1 MLELKNVTK
10 NYKLNNG
17 IVTALKGINITFR
30 KSEFVSILGAS
41 GCGKTTLLNIVGG
54 LDRYTNG
61 DLLINGRST
70 KEYKDSDWDFY
81 RNKTIGFVFQSYNLI
96 SHLSVLKNVEIALT
110 LAGISKSERK
120 QRAIEALK
128 KVDLASQ
135 IHKKPNQ
142 LSGGQMQRVAIARAL
157 INNPQIILA
166 DEPTGA
172 LDSESGLQV
181 MELLSKV
188 AEDRLVIMVTHNSDL
203 ATKYSTRI
211 VKLSDGEI
219 IDDSMPYAYEPPLI
233 VNSCNVPKKLIK
245 NKVKNKVS
253 MSPFTAL
260 SLSFHNLMSKKG
272 RTFLTAFAGS
282 IGIIGIA
289 LILALSVGVSSFI
302 AGTERSSLS
311 VYPIIVGKNNISLDS
326 LTSMLSYQA
335 TELEEY
341 PDSEEITTRK
351 VIGGVLNNLA
361 GMFTTNDLEAV
372 KSYLDEGFD
381 EDWGYIKYDYSAQ
394 FNIYCDYLGEEDY
407 IKINPYTDSLK
418 DSLKEI
424 VKSFESY
431 INMLSLWDELINN
444 EVILHQQYELLG
456 NSKWPTSKEEVI
468 IVIDQ
473 YNQLS
478 DYALFGLG
486 LLSPNDLL
494 KAMAGSEIATSRK
507 FSVDE
512 LLSLQYRIMANSD
525 YYHFDEDSSVW
536 QKESFARSDKAFV
549 DANSLNLKVVGVV
562 RPKKGSSV
570 SSITGV
576 IGYTHELTEYIIN
589 KAKDSEVVNAQIESP
604 KKNIITNATIKT
616 DEYQAILA
624 EMGLADLSKPS
635 MIRIY
640 ANSFA
645 KKELITDYL
654 DSHKELK
661 GKRITYTDTL
671 GLLMSYI
678 NTVTK
683 TVTYVLIGFS
693 SISLIVSSIMIAII
707 IYTSVLERRKEI
719 GILRSIGAKKI
730 DITNVF
736 LAESG
741 IIGLSSGILG
751 MLVTILIAV
760 PANLI
765 LKSVLSVGGLVTV
778 VWWHALILVGL
789 SVVLSMISGFIPSRI
804 AAKKDPVS
812 ALRTE

>member
-1 MLELKNVTK
+1 MLQLKNVTK

-30 KSEFVSILGAS
+30 KNEFVSILGAS

-81 RNKTIGFVFQSYNLI
+81 RNQTIGFVFQSYNLI

-128 KVDLASQ
+128 KVDLGAHV
-135 IHKKPNQ
+135 HKKPNQ

-181 MELLSKV
+181 MELLKKV

-203 ATKYSTRI
+203 ANQYSTRI

-219 IDDSMPYAYEPPLI
+219 TDDTMPYSYEPPVV
-233 VNSCNVPKKLIK
+233 VNTCNVPKRLIK
-245 NKVKNKVS
+245 NKQKNKIS

-302 AGTERSSLS
+302 SGTERSSLS
-311 VYPIIVGKNNISLDS
+311 VYPILVGKNNVSLDS
-326 LTSMLSYQA
+326 LTSLLTLQESN
-335 TELEEY
+335 LEKY
-341 PDSEEITTRK
+341 PKSEEITTRK

-361 GMFTTNDLEAV
+361 GMFTTNDLEQV
-372 KSYLDEGFD
+372 KVYLEEGFE

-394 FNIYCDYLGEEDY
+394 FNIYGDIGEEEY

-418 DSLKEI
+418 DSLKEFLQ
-424 VKSFESY
+424 SFENYMSL
-431 INMLSLWDELINN
+431 LSLWDELIDNDF
-444 EVILHQQYELLG
+444 VLSQQYELLG
-456 NSKWPTSKEEVI
+456 ASRWPTSKEEVI
-468 IVIDQ
+468 IVVDE

-494 KAMAGSEIATSRK
+494 KALAGSEVATSK
-507 FSVDE
+507 KYSVDD
-512 LLSLQYRIMANSD
+512 LLAIEYKIMANSD
-525 YYHFDEDSSVW
+525 YYHFNENINSW
-536 QKESFARSDKAFV
+536 QKENFSRSDKEFV
-549 DANSLNLKVVGVV
+549 DANALGLKVVGVV
-562 RPKKGSSV
+562 RPKKGAAA

-589 KAKDSEVVNAQIESP
+589 KAKDSQVIAAQIDSP
-604 KKNIITNATIKT
+604 KKNIITNASIKP
-616 DEYQAILA
+616 DEYQEILE

-645 KKELITDYL
+645 KKELITNYL
-654 DSHKELK
+654 DSHKELT

-678 NTVTK
+678 NTITK

-730 DITNVF
+730 DITTVF

-751 MLVTILIAV
+751 MIITILVAV

-765 LKSVLSVGGLVTV
+765 LKSMLSVTGLVSV
-778 VWWHALILVGL
+778 VWWHALILIGL
-789 SVVLSMISGFIPSRI
+789 SVILSMISGFIPSRI
-804 AAKKDPVS
+804 ASKKDPVT